1 MDEVLGTVGVHGYER
16 QVDFCLHD
24 MGKLDFRLFCSLS
37 DSLVGGLILGD
48 VEAAQVLELVDE
60 ILLHDSVDILDRASD
75 TSPPQ
80 AVSPLVALTSITFLP
95 ISRME
100 ISKVPPPKS

>member
-1 MDEVLGTVGVHGYER
+1 MLGAVGVHGQEG

-24 MGKLDFRLFCSLS
+24 MGKFDFRLFCGLS
-37 DSLVGGLILGD
+37 DPLVGGLVLGD
-48 VEAAQVLELVDE
+48 VDAAQVLELVDE
-60 ILLHDSVDILDRASD
+60 ILLDDSVDILHKARN

-80 AVSPLVALTSITFLP
+80 AVSPLVALTSITFFP